1 MQVSIGN
8 KKKLFNAMKK
18 KKKTMSYSQ
27 ESPRSEKP
35 NQVKFKVYP
44 SYTAMRNIYFEEA
57 LMNSPKKL

>member
-1 MQVSIGN
+1 
-8 KKKLFNAMKK
+8 
-18 KKKTMSYSQ
+18 MSYSQ